1 MARNAVRIG
10 CVPMISRAKS
20 IMTET
25 PHSDSVKLRLTDAAP
40 RRAELLEDSVYQF
53 RRRPLGIDM
62 LVFETHRLPF
72 ERAELMERLDFY
84 PFDVFHRRD
93 KFGDPFDIG
102 GIIRGARHEG
112 EAHPRR
118 LVHFRQPL
126 GKAQGWSQIAPG
138 YLAIGLRVRTFDV
151 EQNKVEHREK
161 GIVGT
166 IAQKARRFD
175 GRV

>member
-1 MARNAVRIG
+1 
-10 CVPMISRAKS
+10 AKS

-72 ERAELMERLDFY
+72 ERAELMERLDFH

-93 KFGDPFDIG
+93 KLGDPFDIG
-102 GIIRGARHEG
+102 RIVRSARHEG
-112 EAHPRR
+112 EAHPRG

-126 GKAQGWSQIAPG
+126 GKTQGRSQVAASYFFIS
-138 YLAIGLRVRTFDV
+138 
-151 EQNKVEHREK
+151 
-161 GIVGT
+161 
-166 IAQKARRFD
+166 